1 MVHQKTDFPALLQ
14 FLHKLY
20 EEKIPFNKVFKLQIT
35 YLKEDDICIKIEMK
49 DELIGNYEY
58 RMLHGGVIS
67 SVLDITGGAIASI
80 GVLKKLEGRPLEE
93 ITKRLYKI
101 GTINLRVDFLRP
113 GRGNYF
119 LSTGSI
125 MHMGNKVVVIRTS
138 LHNDQKVLIAV
149 GTGTYMLG

>member
-20 EEKIPFNKVFKLQIT
+20 EEKIPFNRVFKLQIT

-67 SVLDITGGAIASI
+67 SVLDVTGGAIASI
-80 GVLKKLEGRPLEE
+80 GVLKKL
-93 ITKRLYKI
+93 
-101 GTINLRVDFLRP
+101 
-113 GRGNYF
+113 
-119 LSTGSI
+119 
-125 MHMGNKVVVIRTS
+125 
-138 LHNDQKVLIAV
+138 
-149 GTGTYMLG
+149 